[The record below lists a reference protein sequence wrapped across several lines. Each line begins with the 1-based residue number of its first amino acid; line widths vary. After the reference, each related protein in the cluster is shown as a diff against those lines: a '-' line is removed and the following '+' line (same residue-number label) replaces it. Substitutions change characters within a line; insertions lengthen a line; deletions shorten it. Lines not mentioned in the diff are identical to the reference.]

1 MKTHR
6 TLPNAISWLLVIVM
20 VVQSCTVYK
29 STPITLEQAV
39 QNESKVKIVT
49 NRNQTFIYKKI
60 VFDEGKYYGVERVK
74 SKKISIPINED
85 LVKSIQM
92 KNQVLSALISVAT
105 PIVII
110 IGIGV
115 INTAGGGLY

>member
-1 MKTHR
+1 
-6 TLPNAISWLLVIVM
+6 M